1 MNAKPEQATM
11 AAGDPPAVDDPAF
24 LTALVTEHFVLQTAR
39 SIGTGEATSRA
50 GLYVAT
56 LSSGLVATGF
66 ASGKPYFAVF
76 LGAVLIVVLA
86 LGLVTFARL
95 VEISREDLARLR
107 DLRIVHRYYGTLSP
121 GAGRYFKDVDT
132 DDISAVIETQYK
144 RHSPFLIRTSA
155 ASLVAILNSVVLG
168 TGLTGLAS
176 ATSGGFRGWDVAV
189 GVAGAVLSCWLALWF
204 ESRELNAPAR

>member
-1 MNAKPEQATM
+1 MTGQREEDA
-11 AAGDPPAVDDPAF
+11 PPAVDDPTF
-24 LTALVTEHFVLQTAR
+24 LTALVTEHLFLQTAR

-66 ASGKPYFAVF
+66 ASGKTYFAVF
-76 LGAVLIVVLA
+76 LGAVVVVVLA

-107 DLRIVHRYYGTLSP
+107 DIRIVHRYYGTLSP
-121 GAGRYFKDVDT
+121 GARGYFRDIDT
-132 DDISAVIETQYK
+132 DDISAVIETQYR
-144 RHSPFLIRTSA
+144 RHSPWLILTSA

-168 TGLTGLAS
+168 AGLTALSSALA
-176 ATSGGFRGWDVAV
+176 GGFRGWSIVV
-189 GVAGAVLSCWLALWF
+189 GLAGAALSCWLALRF
-204 ESRELNAPAR
+204 ESRELNRPVQ

>member
-1 MNAKPEQATM
+1 MTVQREE
-11 AAGDPPAVDDPAF
+11 AGPPTVDDPAF

-66 ASGKPYFAVF
+66 ASGKAYFAVF
-76 LGAVLIVVLA
+76 LGAVVVVVLA

-107 DLRIVHRYYGTLSP
+107 DIRIVHRYYGTLSP
-121 GAGRYFKDVDT
+121 GARGYFRDVDT
-132 DDISAVIETQYK
+132 EDISAVIETQY
-144 RHSPFLIRTSA
+144 RHHSRWLILTSA
-155 ASLVAILNSVVLG
+155 ASLVAILNSVVFG
-168 TGLTGLAS
+168 TGLTALAS
-176 ATSGGFRGWDVAV
+176 ALAGGFHGWDVAV
-189 GVAGAVLSCWLALWF
+189 GLAGAAASCWLALRF
-204 ESRELNAPAR
+204 ESRELNRPAQ

>member
-1 MNAKPEQATM
+1 MTSQREEAT
-11 AAGDPPAVDDPAF
+11 PPTIDDPAF

-39 SIGTGEATSRA
+39 SIGTGEATGHA

-107 DLRIVHRYYGTLSP
+107 DIRIVHRYYGALSP
-121 GAGRYFKDVDT
+121 GARGYFKDVDT
-132 DDISAVIETQYK
+132 QDISAVIETQDLELGCP
-144 RHSPFLIRTSA
+144 RHRADRAGQLAGGRFPG
-155 ASLVAILNSVVLG
+155 LG
-168 TGLTGLAS
+168 RGGRPGR
-176 ATSGGFRGWDVAV
+176 SGGVLLGFASFRVQGAEHARPITLRVFV
-189 GVAGAVLSCWLALWF
+189 G
-204 ESRELNAPAR
+204 